1 MWKKSQNT
9 AYNLVFAIFL
19 LLNFKTSNARSERGT
34 PRRGVVAWV
43 TMKRW
48 LGHLN
53 SQGELLRI
61 DRPVD
66 VEYEAGA
73 IADLLVKNNGPAV
86 IFSQPRLADGTISE
100 IPLVMNLFGSK
111 QRTMQAL
118 GVSQEDEIGQR
129 MVAMMKPDIGLFV
142 KRPWKALPLAKDAMA
157 MPPKKKRTGACQRVK
172 LPLDLTK
179 LPIPK
184 TWPMDGGNFVTLP
197 LVITKNS
204 NTGEH
209 NMGMYRAQVFG
220 PKEIGLHWQIH
231 KHGADHA
238 AMHGKDAKMPV
249 AICIGGPPELIF
261 SAISPLPDNLSEYQ
275 FAGILGRKSLPIT
288 KALTQDL
295 MIPANADIVIEGY
308 CVPSETR
315 REGPFG
321 DHFGFYSLTGQYPVL
336 HVTAITARKDAVLP
350 ATIVGLPPM
359 EDGYLGEAIG
369 RQFSPVLKFQHRDV
383 SSVHLPMETGFHN
396 LAIVASKQRYPRQA
410 RKTALG
416 LLGAGQMMFL
426 KSIVAIDENQD
437 PRDLE
442 ALLDCLNDKVDPA
455 TDLIVL
461 KGQVADALEAASKYE
476 NVHDKLIID
485 ATTLAKA
492 DPRGDNEPL
501 EGSYSQ
507 HTPQWRQFAG
517 TEKSSQSPAP
527 KPENIPAFLA
537 NVLKLD
543 LVSDAR
549 MLRDSMLVV
558 STSVE
563 GRPSVKTGCDPS
575 LLNEEENILLDAQEL
590 ARREQIIQ
598 LRNSIWQ
605 LDNNYGIR
613 WLFITD
619 DDLDLHVEGARK
631 RLLWQLTCR
640 FDVERGLTFDEN
652 KSRLCWNAT
661 TPIPSKAHGTR
672 RWPAITLH
680 DEETLQKVAS
690 HPELE
695 NYHWPQHLT
704 FHESV
709 KSNGGE

>member
-1 MWKKSQNT
+1 
-9 AYNLVFAIFL
+9 
-19 LLNFKTSNARSERGT
+19 
-34 PRRGVVAWV
+34 
-43 TMKRW
+43 
-48 LGHLN
+48 
-53 SQGELLRI
+53 
-61 DRPVD
+61 
-66 VEYEAGA
+66 
-73 IADLLVKNNGPAV
+73 
-86 IFSQPRLADGTISE
+86 
-100 IPLVMNLFGSK
+100 
-111 QRTMQAL
+111 
-118 GVSQEDEIGQR
+118 
-129 MVAMMKPDIGLFV
+129 
-142 KRPWKALPLAKDAMA
+142 
-157 MPPKKKRTGACQRVK
+157 
-172 LPLDLTK
+172 
-179 LPIPK
+179 
-184 TWPMDGGNFVTLP
+184 
-197 LVITKNS
+197 
-204 NTGEH
+204 
-209 NMGMYRAQVFG
+209 MGMYRAQVFG

-308 CVPSETR
+308 CIPSETR

-492 DPRGDNEPL
+492 DPRGDGEPL

-507 HTPQWRQFAG
+507 HTPQWRQYAG
-517 TEKSSQSPAP
+517 SEKASQYPAP
-527 KPENIPAFLA
+527 KPEDIPAFLA

-575 LLNEEENILLDAQEL
+575 LLNEEENTLLDSQEL

-619 DDLDLHVEGARK
+619 DDLDLHAEGARK

-640 FDVERGLTFDEN
+640 FDVERGLTFDDN
-652 KSRLCWNAT
+652 KSRLCWDAT
-661 TPIPSKAHGTR
+661 TPIPSKVHGTR

-690 HPELE
+690 HPELA